1 MEENKNNKGLIVLI
15 IILIIMVLGLGGY
28 IVYDKIISNKS
39 TETNENNKQP
49 NETNEEEQQKTYK
62 SYKIG
67 DTVAL
72 LDSSQWN
79 VLKDSNEDEEF
90 VTLLSV
96 DNINK
101 EYKITFTDAPTY
113 VSTTYK
119 SNLLSSLDANNTNIK
134 ESRLLTLEDISK
146 LSGIDVSKLIPGES
160 LENNITPAFLYQS
173 ETITS
178 SVDQNIPI
186 MVCNAVPEDYETN
199 PGRICEGTQTF
210 VFPIRPV
217 IVISKRLIK

>member
-1 MEENKNNKGLIVLI
+1 MENKNNKGLIVLI
-15 IILIIMVLGLGGY
+15 VILIIMVLGLGGY
-28 IVYDKIISNKS
+28 IVYDKVISNKS
-39 TETNENNKQP
+39 TDNNEINNKQA
-49 NETNEEEQQKTYK
+49 NEAKEGEQQKSYK
-62 SYKIG
+62 TYKIG
-67 DTVAL
+67 DAITL

-79 VLKDSNEDEEF
+79 VLKDSNEEDEF

-96 DNINK
+96 DNINN

-119 SNLLSSLDANNTNIK
+119 SNLLSSLSANNTDIK

-146 LSGIDVSKLIPGES
+146 LSGIDASKLIPGEI

-178 SVDQNIPI
+178 SVDQNHPI
-186 MVCNAVPEDYETN
+186 MVCNAVPEHYETS
-199 PGRICEGTQTF
+199 PGRMCIGTPTS
-210 VFPIRPV
+210 VWPIRPV
-217 IVISKRLIK
+217 ITISKNLTK